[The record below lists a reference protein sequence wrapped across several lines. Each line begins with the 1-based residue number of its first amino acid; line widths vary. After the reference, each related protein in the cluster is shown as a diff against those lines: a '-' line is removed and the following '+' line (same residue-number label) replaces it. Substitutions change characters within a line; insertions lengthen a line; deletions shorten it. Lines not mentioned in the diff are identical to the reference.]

1 MKKALFSL
9 IFIFTG
15 IFSYSMEKS
24 ELINE
29 GIYQIQMGNY
39 WRGKEYLEDYL
50 TLEEDIEAYLYLI
63 EADKKLGNLNRAD
76 SVASTASKKYPED
89 TRPLYERV
97 LIRKLMAD
105 NEKTGWKK
113 NKYNKQYYE
122 MFENYLAKTKYT
134 DSDKIFQLGSIYF
147 KNNLYE
153 KANNIFVKEK
163 NHDERNI
170 FGAATTYR
178 FLGEYRKA
186 ALLYGKILQVNP
198 DFYEAYLGRGVSYQ
212 LLGDYGR
219 AAKDFEICLEYK
231 KNINI
236 YVGLA
241 NMYINMER
249 YNSAKEIL
257 EKAQKDY
264 PGSQNIKRL
273 LIEVYSKIER

>member
-113 NKYNKQYYE
+113 INIIKNIMRCLKSTWPKQ
-122 MFENYLAKTKYT
+122 NIQTATKYSSLGVYT
-134 DSDKIFQLGSIYF
+134 LKIIYM
-147 KNNLYE
+147 KRPI
-153 KANNIFVKEK
+153 IF
-163 NHDERNI
+163 
-170 FGAATTYR
+170 
-178 FLGEYRKA
+178 L
-186 ALLYGKILQVNP
+186 
-198 DFYEAYLGRGVSYQ
+198 
-212 LLGDYGR
+212 
-219 AAKDFEICLEYK
+219 
-231 KNINI
+231 
-236 YVGLA
+236 
-241 NMYINMER
+241 
-249 YNSAKEIL
+249 
-257 EKAQKDY
+257 
-264 PGSQNIKRL
+264 
-273 LIEVYSKIER
+273 